1 MIPSKHMLLL
11 RLSGALLSL
20 ALSSTAS
27 AGTWPE
33 QPLRIIVPFPAG
45 GAGDLVPRIIGESLS
60 KSLGQPVIVENKPGA
75 EGAIGVNAVA
85 KAKPDGYTLG
95 VATSGPV
102 VIGKRLFTNLPYD
115 PKKDLAPVGLTYETP
130 FVLAVPASSSVKT
143 LTDLF
148 DMAREKPGTLNIAI
162 PNSGSVQHLLS
173 EQMKNVAGLDIL
185 NIPYKGGGPAAIAVA
200 TGEVDMTWAA
210 LPNVTNLIDAGK
222 LRAIAVSSAQ
232 RNALL
237 PSSSKAG
244 PCWWQQI
251 GMA

>member
-1 MIPSKHMLLL
+1 
-11 RLSGALLSL
+11 
-20 ALSSTAS
+20 
-27 AGTWPE
+27 
-33 QPLRIIVPFPAG
+33 
-45 GAGDLVPRIIGESLS
+45 
-60 KSLGQPVIVENKPGA
+60 
-75 EGAIGVNAVA
+75 
-85 KAKPDGYTLG
+85 
-95 VATSGPV
+95 
-102 VIGKRLFTNLPYD
+102 
-115 PKKDLAPVGLTYETP
+115 
-130 FVLAVPASSSVKT
+130 
-143 LTDLF
+143 
-148 DMAREKPGTLNIAI
+148 MAREKPGTLNIAI

-237 PSSSKAG
+237 PSSKAG